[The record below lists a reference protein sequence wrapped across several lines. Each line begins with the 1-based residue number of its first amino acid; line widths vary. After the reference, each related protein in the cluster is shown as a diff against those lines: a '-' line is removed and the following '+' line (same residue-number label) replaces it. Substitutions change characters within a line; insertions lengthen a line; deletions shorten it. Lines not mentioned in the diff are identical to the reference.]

1 MKFALITAVLLS
13 SIGLVNVAN
22 AANKEKGQALVEK
35 ANCASCHGAGLNA
48 PILPAYPK
56 LAGQYSDY
64 LYYALKAYK
73 VGNGNAQFGRNNAV
87 MGSQVQN
94 FSDADLQDMAAYIS
108 SLPGN
113 FVVKKKSLVVQ
124 STYNKG
130 LD

>member
-22 AANKEKGQALVEK
+22 AASVDKGQALVEK

-56 LAGQYSDY
+56 LAGQYADY
-64 LYYALKAYK
+64 VYYALKAYK

-94 FSDADLQDMAAYIS
+94 FTDADLQDIAAYVA

-113 FVVKKKSLVVQ
+113 FVVKK
-124 STYNKG
+124 
-130 LD
+130 

>member
-22 AANKEKGQALVEK
+22 AASVDKGQALVEK

-64 LYYALKAYK
+64 VYYALKAYK

-94 FSDADLQDMAAYIS
+94 FTDADLQDIAAYVA

-113 FVVKKKSLVVQ
+113 FVVKK
-124 STYNKG
+124 
-130 LD
+130 

>member
-22 AANKEKGQALVEK
+22 AASAEKGQALVEK

-56 LAGQYSDY
+56 LAGQYADY

-73 VGNGNAQFGRNNAV
+73 VGNGNAQFGRNNAI

-94 FSDADLQDMAAYIS
+94 FSDADMQDIAAYIA

-113 FVVKKKSLVVQ
+113 FVVKK
-124 STYNKG
+124 
-130 LD
+130 

>member
-1 MKFALITAVLLS
+1 MKFALITAILLS
-13 SIGLVNVAN
+13 SIGLAQ
-22 AANKEKGQALVEK
+22 AASAEKGQTLVEK

-73 VGNGNAQFGRNNAV
+73 VGNGNAQYGRNNAI
-87 MGSQVQN
+87 MGSQVQT
-94 FSDADLQDMAAYIS
+94 FSDADMQVIAAYIA

-113 FVVKKKSLVVQ
+113 FVVKR
-124 STYNKG
+124 
-130 LD
+130 

>member
-1 MKFALITAVLLS
+1 MKFTLITAALLS

-22 AANKEKGQALVEK
+22 AASIDKGQALVEK

-48 PILPAYPK
+48 PILPVYPK

-73 VGNGNAQFGRNNAV
+73 VGNGNAQYGRNNAI

-94 FSDADLQDMAAYIS
+94 FSDADMQDIAAYIA

-113 FVVKKKSLVVQ
+113 FVIKK
-124 STYNKG
+124 
-130 LD
+130 

>member
-13 SIGLVNVAN
+13 SIGLVNVAS
-22 AANKEKGQALVEK
+22 AASVDKGQALVEK

-48 PILPAYPK
+48 PILPVYPK
-56 LAGQYSDY
+56 LAGQYADY

-73 VGNGNAQFGRNNAV
+73 VGNGNPQFGRNNAI

-94 FSDADLQDMAAYIS
+94 FTDADLQDIAAYIA

-113 FVVKKKSLVVQ
+113 LVVKK
-124 STYNKG
+124 
-130 LD
+130 

>member
-1 MKFALITAVLLS
+1 MKFALITAIFLS
-13 SIGLVNVAN
+13 SIGSAQ
-22 AANKEKGQALVEK
+22 AASAEKGKALVEK

-73 VGNGNAQFGRNNAV
+73 VGNSNAQFGRNNAV

-94 FSDADLQDMAAYIS
+94 FNDADLQDIAAYIS

-113 FVVKKKSLVVQ
+113 FVVKK
-124 STYNKG
+124 
-130 LD
+130 

>member
-1 MKFALITAVLLS
+1 MKFALITAVMLS

-113 FVVKKKSLVVQ
+113 FVVKK
-124 STYNKG
+124 
-130 LD
+130 